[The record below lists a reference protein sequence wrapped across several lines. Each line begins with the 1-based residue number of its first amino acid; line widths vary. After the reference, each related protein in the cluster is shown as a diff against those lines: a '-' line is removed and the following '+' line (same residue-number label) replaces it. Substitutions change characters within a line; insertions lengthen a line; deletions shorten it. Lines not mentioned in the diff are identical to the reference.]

1 MNVDMSR
8 IVAPICDSE
17 LDYLFDR
24 RKFTILNLI
33 EMSKMIVSLVE
44 DGEDGAAIEM
54 ISLFMRARIRFFEQG
69 YIIGHNEGDDAEDL
83 AHSAHNVLLLGDVY
97 EATDI
102 YAELGETIVSR
113 RQKAREEARI
123 ERQIDEMRDKGA
135 PK

>member
-1 MNVDMSR
+1 
-8 IVAPICDSE
+8 
-17 LDYLFDR
+17 
-24 RKFTILNLI
+24 
-33 EMSKMIVSLVE
+33 MIVSLVE

-54 ISLFMRARIRFFEQG
+54 ISLFMRARIRFFDQG
-69 YIIGHNEGDDAEDL
+69 YIIGHNEGDEAEDL

-102 YAELGETIVSR
+102 YAELGETIIER